1 MKRSGGAQSFW
12 ALFPFPFWVSLLGS
26 ASPLMTLQ
34 TPASWLK
41 LSCPWSCLTFTTSQ
55 HAKAMASHYG
65 DVPFVEVDGDEQGT
79 AKPVLRRVGES
90 ERSGSLHYD
99 FLWTTARI
107 VG

>member
-1 MKRSGGAQSFW
+1 
-12 ALFPFPFWVSLLGS
+12 
-26 ASPLMTLQ
+26 
-34 TPASWLK
+34 
-41 LSCPWSCLTFTTSQ
+41 
-55 HAKAMASHYG
+55 MASHYG

-79 AKPVLRRVGES
+79 AKPFLRRVGES